1 MKTKLLFLA
10 MVAFLMAFQACEKDD
25 EDDNDESAET
35 VQDSYFNIEGAQFQ
49 SGSMPA
55 ESGGPEISSL
65 YGNDNVLAGGGNPVS
80 IETSG
85 DASEVIIGVDGVEGY
100 FTYPVSTMKSVEE
113 IVLIYLLFTQEIE
126 GTFTIVFAL
135 VDIDGNVGTYQNIE
149 VQTVE
154 AGTGQLQVNLSWDQ
168 PNDMDLHLIEP
179 NGEEIYY
186 GNSLSDNG
194 GFLDIDSNAGCGID
208 GVNSENIT
216 YGDTAIVEPGT
227 YIVIVDR
234 WSNCSVS
241 ATTNFSVTATLN
253 GEVVSGNNPYYGSWA
268 SDYTNDQNVE
278 VMTIDIG
285 SSMLK
290 NTRSLLQ
297 FDYGKFE
304 QKKVLSPQKM
314 E

>member
-10 MVAFLMAFQACEKDD
+10 MVAFFMAFQACEKDD
-25 EDDNDESAET
+25 EDDNGSAET

-49 SGSMPA
+49 SGSMPS
-55 ESGGPEISSL
+55 ESGGPEISNLS
-65 YGNDNVLAGGGNPVS
+65 GNENVLAGGGNPVS

-85 DASEVIIGVDGVEGY
+85 DASEVIIGVEDADGY

-154 AGTGQLQVNLSWDQ
+154 AGTGQFQVNLSWDQ

-194 GFLDIDSNAGCGID
+194 GFLDIDSNAGCSID
-208 GVNSENIT
+208 GTNSENIT
-216 YGDTAIVEPGT
+216 YGDTAIVEAGT
-227 YIVIVDR
+227 YTVIVDR
-234 WSNCSVS
+234 WSNCNVTG
-241 ATTNFSVTATLN
+241 TTNFSVTATLN
-253 GEVVSGNNPYYGSWA
+253 GELVTGNNPFYASWA
-268 SDYTNDQNVE
+268 ADYTNDQSVE
-278 VMTIDIG
+278 VMTVDIG
-285 SSMLK
+285 SSMMK
-290 NTRSLLQ
+290 NNRSILQ

-304 QKKVLSPQKM
+304 KKKNLSPQKTQ
-314 E
+314 